1 MGGTRSVNMGGC
13 VASKEKGFKRTCY
26 NEDLKTVRDTYDGG
40 DIDVNYV
47 GELTNSEG
55 DPMSGHTAGIDST
68 ALHDAVRKHVTQQ
81 YEDCEPYAEIPN
93 NGECPGIVAY
103 LATICHADV
112 NIPQIQR
119 GGVDDTPLL
128 TAIASGHPA
137 NLEMTKLL
145 LSLNARVDLVDRD
158 QCAPLARVCGMPA
171 ESPNNIEIVQALIEA
186 KADVNPNPCIR
197 EGRPAEEGT
206 PLYPNRT
213 EDSTGYVSDG
223 KCTNPLI
230 NAATQGSVEIV
241 RILIE
246 AGAVL
251 LKNAEGTP
259 VQEIIDTKLWEDG
272 RHELVMESL
281 IKEMLVLNPKTTEEQ
296 LRQGLKFGKIADSQF
311 GLLEGWNL
319 EGCNLE
325 ALPESFGNVR
335 IKHGS
340 GLQLNNNQLQTVPE
354 SFRFVTTNYLDLS
367 NNQLGPTLPESFQ
380 YVQVRKQINLAGNN
394 LTTFPNLD
402 QCKRVITR
410 LEESSDDDYVD

>member
-1 MGGTRSVNMGGC
+1 MGGC

-230 NAATQGSVEIV
+230 NAATQGSVEVV

-296 LRQGLKFGKIADSQF
+296 LRQGLNFGG
-311 GLLEGWNL
+311 GLLQNWNL
-319 EGCNLE
+319 ADCNLE

-335 IKHGS
+335 LNGDGYTTAPGGNC
-340 GLQLNNNQLQTVPE
+340 GLRMENNQLKTLPK
-354 SFRFVTTNYLDLS
+354 SFGNVRSPYINLV
-367 NNQLGPTLPESFQ
+367 NNQLSTMSRYDIPHVEFELS
-380 YVQVRKQINLAGNN
+380 LAGNN
-394 LTTFPNLD
+394 FTRESAQELTERSNIKTGF
-402 QCKRVITR
+402 
-410 LEESSDDDYVD
+410 EDDDDSC